1 MLFLCNKI
9 TGHSSEGRATGLYPA
24 CHRFE
29 PGFPYSER
37 KSISVAWY
45 PGLKWIGAHPA
56 YCGSSGGMVS
66 MQGNV
71 LRPGSIPDPPITHV
85 FVAVVHG
92 CN

>member
-1 MLFLCNKI
+1 M
-9 TGHSSEGRATGLYPA
+9 TA
-24 CHRFE
+24 
-29 PGFPYSER
+29 
-37 KSISVAWY
+37 ISVAWY

-66 MQGNV
+66 MHGNV

>member
-1 MLFLCNKI
+1 MG
-9 TGHSSEGRATGLYPA
+9 TASEIRCAAGRRDYIAAPRMTA
-24 CHRFE
+24 
-29 PGFPYSER
+29 
-37 KSISVAWY
+37 ISAAWY

-66 MQGNV
+66 MQGSV